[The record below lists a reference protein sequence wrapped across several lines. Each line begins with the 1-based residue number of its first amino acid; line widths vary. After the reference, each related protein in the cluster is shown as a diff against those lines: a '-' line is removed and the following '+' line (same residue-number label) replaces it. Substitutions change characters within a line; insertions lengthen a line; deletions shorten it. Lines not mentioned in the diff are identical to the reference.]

1 MSDSLTPGT
10 LFAGYRIER
19 QLGAGGM
26 GTVYL
31 ARHPRLPRMD
41 ALKVLPPALGADPE
55 FRARFLRE
63 ADVAARLDHANI
75 VAVHD
80 RGVERGSLWISMQFV
95 AGLDGAELIRRHPTG
110 VPPQSALTVL
120 GEVAKG
126 LDEAHR
132 IGMLHRDVKPAN
144 ILLQPVPDGPDR
156 VLVADFGIAK
166 AAGESTALT
175 QTGAVL
181 ATLAYAAPEQITAG
195 LVDHRA
201 DVYALGCTFFELL
214 TGRKPFPRA
223 NTAAVMR
230 AHIQDP
236 PPRPSEVNP
245 ELPQAIDTVIAHAM
259 AKHPGDRYDSCS
271 AFAAAAAAGLAG
283 DPDPARTSR
292 RPDIRT
298 GHATGT
304 PSPHGR
310 RRTRATGVG
319 ALTAVAALMVAGV
332 VVWKQNSSEPSS
344 TPGTSSTVSATGPSS
359 PAAAGDP
366 ATWGNYGFIANAFP
380 GLVPATPI
388 TSGYQGVLCHAF
400 DDDRNEVDV
409 NAQLT
414 RTVEM
419 YCQGNNNPVRTL
431 SLRCNSNRTP
441 MHIQSWAEGVHIL
454 GDERWERSSGTGRVV
469 WSTGIGNFDTIAD
482 GVLQVEF
489 DDAERNFCEL
499 LVLGAA
505 GTTGTDLYQDWWRD
519 API

>member
-1 MSDSLTPGT
+1 MSDSLTPGMI
-10 LFAGYRIER
+10 FAGYRIER
-19 QLGAGGM
+19 RLGAGGM

-31 ARHPRLPRMD
+31 ARHPRLPRTD
-41 ALKVLPPALGADPE
+41 ALKVLPAALGADPE

-75 VAVHD
+75 VTVHD

-95 AGLDGAELIRRHPTG
+95 EGMDAAELVRRHPTG
-110 VPPQSALTVL
+110 VPPRLALTIL
-120 GEVAKG
+120 GEVAQA

-144 ILLQPVPDGPDR
+144 ILLRPVPDGPGR

-223 NTAAVMR
+223 TTAAVMR

-236 PPRPSEVNP
+236 PPRPSEMNP
-245 ELPQAIDTVIAHAM
+245 ELPQAIDTVIARAM
-259 AKHPGDRYDSCS
+259 AKHPDDRYGSC
-271 AFAAAAAAGLAG
+271 AVFAAAAAAGLG
-283 DPDPARTSR
+283 GTPDPARIGSG
-292 RPDIRT
+292 PDIRT
-298 GHATGT
+298 AHAAGAR
-304 PSPHGR
+304 SPNR
-310 RRTRATGVG
+310 RRRAAGFG
-319 ALTAVAALMVAGV
+319 AFAAVVTLVIAGA
-332 VVWKQNSSEPSS
+332 VVWKQNSAEPSS
-344 TPGTSSTVSATGPSS
+344 TPRAAPTVSATGPST
-359 PAAAGDP
+359 PAASGAP
-366 ATWGNYGFIANAFP
+366 VSWGNFGFIADAFP

-388 TSGYQGVLCHAF
+388 TSGYQGVLCRAL
-400 DDDRNEVDV
+400 DDDGNRVDV
-409 NAQLT
+409 NAQLP

-419 YCQGNNNPVRTL
+419 ECQGNHDPVQ
-431 SLRCNSNRTP
+431 SLNVRCNSNRTP
-441 MHIQSWAEGVHIL
+441 ISIRSWADGVDIL
-454 GDERWERSSGTGRVV
+454 GDERWERSSETGRVV
-469 WSTGIGNFDTIAD
+469 WGTGKGDLIAD
-482 GVLQVEF
+482 GTLQIEF
-489 DDAERNFCEL
+489 DDVKRNFCE
-499 LVLGAA
+499 VAVFGAT
-505 GTTGTDLYQDWWRD
+505 GTTGTNLYERWWRD

>member
-1 MSDSLTPGT
+1 MSDRLTPGT
-10 LFAGYRIER
+10 IFAGYRIER

-31 ARHPRLPRMD
+31 ARHPRLPRTD
-41 ALKVLPPALGADPE
+41 ALKVLPEALSADPE

-80 RGVERGSLWISMQFV
+80 RGIERGSLWISMQFV
-95 AGLDGAELIRRHPTG
+95 AGMDAAELLRRHPTG
-110 VPPQSALTVL
+110 VPPQSALFIL
-120 GEVAKG
+120 GEAAQG

-144 ILLQPVPDGPDR
+144 ILLGPISDGPGR

-223 NTAAVMR
+223 TTAAVMR

-236 PPRPSEVNP
+236 PPRASEMNP
-245 ELPQAIDTVIAHAM
+245 ELPHAIDTVIARAM
-259 AKHPGDRYDSCS
+259 AKQPGDRYDSCT

-283 DPDPARTSR
+283 TPEPASIAPRPETRTAHTAGAR
-292 RPDIRT
+292 
-298 GHATGT
+298 
-304 PSPHGR
+304 SPNGR
-310 RRTRATGVG
+310 RRTRAAGFG
-319 ALTAVAALMVAGV
+319 ALAAVSTLVVAGA
-332 VVWKQNSSEPSS
+332 VVWKENSAEPSS
-344 TPGTSSTVSATGPSS
+344 AARTSPTVSATGSSS
-359 PAAAGDP
+359 PTATGGP

-400 DDDRNEVDV
+400 DDEGNEVDV

-419 YCQGNNNPVRTL
+419 YCQGNNDPVRNLTV
-431 SLRCNSNRTP
+431 RCNSNRTP
-441 MHIQSWAEGVHIL
+441 MYIRSWAEGVYIL
-454 GDERWERSSGTGRVV
+454 GDERWQRSSGTGRVV
-469 WSTGIGNFDTIAD
+469 WGTGKGELIAD

-489 DDAERNFCEL
+489 DDPHRNFCEL
-499 LVLGAA
+499 MLFGAT
-505 GTTGTDLYQDWWRD
+505 GTTGTDVYQRWWRD